1 MKSRKTPSKRKSPK
15 RSKRVNRSKRTNRKS
30 KGSKRSKS
38 NRKSRKRS
46 KSKSPKRRK
55 SKPNYRMFTPEG
67 NAIVAEIVKTAKS
80 KQWSWKKV
88 ESALDKL
95 SKRAGYGEAMDT
107 VVREI
112 FADELGLLD

>member
-1 MKSRKTPSKRKSPK
+1 LIDCATRLLTFA
-15 RSKRVNRSKRTNRKS
+15 VAD
-30 KGSKRSKS
+30 
-38 NRKSRKRS
+38 
-46 KSKSPKRRK
+46 
-55 SKPNYRMFTPEG
+55 PEG